1 MQRTTVGLKRPVL
14 FASFT
19 VGTKHAGKLRL
30 CYGFV
35 YSLSDS
41 HAKVTPS
48 VFPPMTASSSQFNV
62 EGVKEL
68 SCVCICQCVC
78 MFESGPNVRDCAYVC
93 MPPSVYCHREVSARV
108 KQPTLKQEL
117 SPRWLSDASVCV
129 FVLIIPQVCVCV
141 CGWVRARVCM
151 EEQ

>member
-1 MQRTTVGLKRPVL
+1 MQRTTVRLKRPVL

-19 VGTKHAGKLRL
+19 VATKHAGKPRL

-35 YSLSDS
+35 YSLFDS

-78 MFESGPNVRDCAYVC
+78 TIESGPNVRDCAYVC
-93 MPPSVYCHREVSARV
+93 MPPSVYCHRKVSARV

-129 FVLIIPQVCVCV
+129 CVCV
-141 CGWVRARVCM
+141 CARYSTGVCVFVCVRDKV
-151 EEQ
+151 